1 MPIFLDVHKILEVDE
16 DVKDITNA
24 PPNEFGVRH
33 INIFFN
39 REANLFYCLLESP
52 DKEAVVVS

>member
-16 DVKDITNA
+16 DVKDIANA

-33 INIFFN
+33 MNIFFN

-52 DKEAVVVS
+52 DKEALVVS